1 MKGPA
6 IFKGEII
13 TKKQKYI
20 DEIYK
25 KFLLQNHLANFNQT
39 WHIASLDEGD
49 SKFIQMKGHTFSEG
63 R

>member
-1 MKGPA
+1 M
-6 IFKGEII
+6 
-13 TKKQKYI
+13 
-20 DEIYK
+20 
-25 KFLLQNHLANFNQT
+25 ANFNQT